1 MKRKSFAAI
10 LSVGILSGCVTQ
22 TDLISQ
28 GNYEKLGYYDGQNGS
43 TSLTEPQFNHL
54 IDSAKGKPVAT
65 AFADYQTGYEQGRDQ
80 YCTTEHLFAL
90 GEQGKVNWGICEY
103 RREQDGLYLLN
114 WQRGFE
120 RFGKEP
126 NL

>member
-28 GNYEKLGYYDGQNGS
+28 GNYEKLGYYDGLNGS

-54 IDSAKGKPVAT
+54 IDSAKGKPVTT
-65 AFADYQTGYEQGRDQ
+65 AFVDYQTGYVQGRD
-80 YCTTEHLFAL
+80 
-90 GEQGKVNWGICEY
+90 
-103 RREQDGLYLLN
+103 
-114 WQRGFE
+114 
-120 RFGKEP
+120 
-126 NL
+126 